1 MTGDYSNQHLVP
13 MKQVV
18 APRDEARD
26 DFAVFADLSE
36 RWEAGG
42 RERFTEG
49 KSDLQWLETFY
60 QMAARRGAQQQVTLP
75 PFAEFWQANQLIE
88 MPEEP
93 ENARFIRF
101 AAFRDDPQA
110 NPLKTAS
117 GKIEIHSPTIAAF
130 GYTDCP
136 PHPMWLEPDEWHGNA
151 EAGQLQLRSAHP
163 AHRLHSQLNH
173 TALRE
178 RYAVAGREP
187 VTIHPQDAQA
197 RGIVDGD
204 LVRVWNARGQVLAG
218 AVVTEGI
225 RPGVICLHEGAWPDL
240 DPQVGICKNGAVNV
254 LTKDIPTSRLG
265 NGCAGNTALAWL
277 EKYTGP
283 ALPLTAFDPPANA

>member
-93 ENARFIRF
+93 ENARFARF
-101 AAFRDDPQA
+101 AAFRADPQA

-130 GYTDCP
+130 GYADCP

-151 EAGQLQLRSAHP
+151 EAGQLQLLSAHP

-178 RYAVAGREP
+178 R
-187 VTIHPQDAQA
+187 
-197 RGIVDGD
+197 
-204 LVRVWNARGQVLAG
+204 
-218 AVVTEGI
+218 
-225 RPGVICLHEGAWPDL
+225 
-240 DPQVGICKNGAVNV
+240 
-254 LTKDIPTSRLG
+254 
-265 NGCAGNTALAWL
+265 
-277 EKYTGP
+277 
-283 ALPLTAFDPPANA
+283 